1 MSAGAVFKL
10 IANDGKADRM
20 IMATELLNQRIKD
33 KLVSLKVH
41 VKACASVCERDTL
54 VCSIYKSQFLLY
66 DEKKNKRDVFKLR
79 EVPKAFDT
87 TMRPRGTHRNP
98 RETW

>member
-20 IMATELLNQRIKD
+20 IMATELINQRIKD
-33 KLVSLKVH
+33 KPMSLKVH

-54 VCSIYKSQFLLY
+54 VCSVYKSQFFRY
-66 DEKKNKRDVFKLR
+66 NREEKQTRRLQI
-79 EVPKAFDT
+79 A
-87 TMRPRGTHRNP
+87 GSS
-98 RETW
+98 